1 VDDFGPTFLTSECTI
16 SRPRND
22 SLTHREKNC
31 TWAETDNLEDVKGFR
46 GNDINK
52 TIHFVN
58 NSKNVGR
65 EFHQLSLK
73 ATAAK
78 LDFAVSFRYAKCS
91 FRVGLHKKSRT
102 IFSVFCVS
110 SHRISFDLV
119 KNHRFILNY
128 LDVRTFFSQ
137 KLVQHLTRYSC

>member
-1 VDDFGPTFLTSECTI
+1 VDDFG
-16 SRPRND
+16 PRND

-31 TWAETDNLEDVKGFR
+31 TWAEIDNLEDVKGFR

-91 FRVGLHKKSRT
+91 FRVQLHKKSWRT
-102 IFSVFCVS
+102 IFSVFRVS
-110 SHRISFDLV
+110 SHRISFDRV
-119 KNHRFILNY
+119 KNHRFILSY
-128 LDVRTFFSQ
+128 PDVRTFFSQ
-137 KLVQHLTRYSC
+137 KLVQHLTGYSC